1 MAELENNIL
10 AVVEPAIMPTKIEID
25 SVKEEGG
32 DAPKQSKSFGTMVP
46 FILVNNYQFRPV
58 DVVSFKLD
66 LSGILPSCTIS
77 LYDTNAKFAVTEYP
91 RDGDYFTILINS
103 KNQETFKSVH
113 MDFDIISV
121 TSSDSGGKSV
131 LNLVGM
137 SKIPKWMSEDCK
149 NLDSD
154 TSLNHI
160 ELLAR
165 ELELGLATNID
176 ATDDAQPRIMPYTT
190 YSDFIKTIVSD
201 SYVGEDSF
209 QKYFIDQYYYF
220 NYIDIN
226 KIFNSPSPPISEWAD
241 SLASFASSISTDTNT
256 EHPEGDDA
264 KVPLLLTNHVNLQ
277 GMNLFV
283 EKQEIINNSM
293 SVSLS
298 SGYKRTVMI
307 YDNNSEGAERKQEF
321 TIEALSS
328 ENLRDSEEPMKGNRN
343 ETRYED
349 EVKFKYLGRQNAGED
364 GLGNTHA
371 NAAFSKLHNIQ
382 NKLEIEK
389 MKLKVTLNSFN
400 PSFYKFQKI
409 PVLLYHYDKKK
420 IMQALQQKVKAEEAG
435 LTDTPFDLTDGEL
448 DNEGLPQ
455 QAVDSFLSG
464 YYIIE
469 NIVYEF
475 DAESNNTKQV
485 MTLLRREWP
494 TRMDALINPPE
505 GGEFEPESGETVIEN
520 DPAPEPPP
528 EPTPTPEP
536 EPTPTPTPTPEPEEL
551 EITININGDGST
563 FMQDDTNLYAISE
576 NKYFE
581 CTGTWTQNRDFE
593 GFEAAEIEF
602 EGVMEGDYG
611 EFAYPY
617 ITPKKD
623 GTWKF
628 ETPQT
633 VYDED
638 LYIVNVRFKAEGKW
652 FNATKAEIN
661 MGLV

>member
-10 AVVEPAIMPTKIEID
+10 AVVEPALMPTKIEIE
-25 SVKEEGG
+25 SIKEDEG

-46 FILVNNYQFRPV
+46 FILVNNYQFSPK
-58 DVVSFKLD
+58 DVASFKLD
-66 LSGILPSCTIS
+66 LTGILPACTLS
-77 LYDTNAKFAVTEYP
+77 LYDSNNKFAVTEYP

-103 KNQETFKSVH
+103 KNQETFKSIH
-113 MDFDIISV
+113 MDFDITTV
-121 TSSDSGGKSV
+121 TSAQSDGKSI
-131 LNLVGM
+131 LNLSGM
-137 SKIPKWMSEDCK
+137 AKIPKWMSEDCK

-165 ELELGLATNID
+165 ELQLGLATNID

-190 YSDFIKTIVSD
+190 YSDFIKTVIGSSYISD
-201 SYVGEDSF
+201 DSF

-226 KIFNSPSPPISEWAD
+226 KIFNSPNPPIAEWAD
-241 SLASFASSISTDTNT
+241 SLASFASTISADTNT
-256 EHPEGDDA
+256 EHPEGDNA
-264 KVPLLLTNHVNLQ
+264 RVPLLLTNHVNLQ
-277 GMNLFV
+277 GMNTFV

-293 SVSLS
+293 AISLS

-400 PSFYKFQKI
+400 PSFYKFQKV

-420 IMQALQQKVKAEEAG
+420 IMQAQQQKVKAEEAG
-435 LTDTPFDLTDGEL
+435 LTDTPFDLTEGEV
-448 DNEGLPQ
+448 DEQGLPQ
-455 QAVDSFLSG
+455 QMVDAFLSG

-475 DAESNNTKQV
+475 DSESGNTKQT

-494 TRMDALINPPE
+494 TRMDALVNPPE
-505 GGEFEPESGETVIEN
+505 GGEFEAPESGETVIES

-536 EPTPTPTPTPEPEEL
+536 EPTPTPTPTPEPEDL
-551 EITININGDGST
+551 EITIHVNGDGST
-563 FMQDDTNLYAISE
+563 FVQDASQPFASHNT
-576 NKYFE
+576 YFE
-581 CTGTWTQNRDFE
+581 CTGTWTKNREFS
-593 GFEAAEIEF
+593 GFQAAEIEF
-602 EGVMEGDYG
+602 EGVMEGDSG
-611 EFAYPY
+611 EFSYPN
-617 ITPKKD
+617 IIPKKD
-623 GTWKF
+623 GTWRF
-628 ETPQT
+628 ETIPT
-633 VYDED
+633 IYDDD
-638 LYIVNVRFKAEGKW
+638 LYIVNVRFKAEDKW
-652 FNATKAEIN
+652 FTGKAEIN
-661 MGLV
+661 IVYAG